1 MRGVRILLS
10 SNDLNPD
17 SNKTWTE
24 SGLVSISRERQF
36 KQR

>member
-17 SNKTWTE
+17 SNKTE
-24 SGLVSISRERQF
+24 SDLVSISRERQF